1 MTMDNAQTE
10 APAAQE
16 ATTSSTSQ
24 TPDPQPNVEAK
35 PDEWADYEAKLDSV
49 PAEKAEAFMRK
60 LLKKNPIKAKS
71 GKDEFTVDDFDKVK
85 RSVSL
90 DKHFNKI
97 GEQLKAE
104 KEEMARNKEALQRF
118 VDGDPDITRHILRSR
133 PKVAAQVA
141 AALREQY
148 EAEEKYKGM
157 DPQTRALAEEAET
170 YKAKFAELQQQQQQR
185 QAEAQRLEEERLYEA
200 TRAEMEQYMVSVLTA
215 GGIPQTLAP
224 FAVRRLAPMVEQNQA
239 LGSPLS
245 PAQLAAQLRENIFEE
260 QRAVFNLEGEELLGM
275 VGEDVAKKIGRAMLA
290 RMKGGIVKPEPVQEH
305 KETVR
310 KEPTNQDQMRNLFRD
325 LRDKYGVN
333 SW

>member
-1 MTMDNAQTE
+1 METATTE
-10 APAAQE
+10 APATPE
-16 ATTSSTSQ
+16 ATTDSGETN
-24 TPDPQPNVEAK
+24 TDTQPAVDAK
-35 PDEWADYEAKLDSV
+35 PDEWAEYESKLDSV
-49 PAEKAEAFMRK
+49 PPERAEAFMRK

-71 GKDEFTVDDFDKVK
+71 GKDEFLVDDFDKVR

-118 VDGDPDITRHILRSR
+118 VDGDPDMTRHILKSQ

-157 DPQTRALAEEAET
+157 DPAARAMAEELEG
-170 YKAKFAELQQQQQQR
+170 YKTKFAEIQQQQQQR

-200 TRAEMEQYMVSVLTA
+200 TRSEMEQYMVSVLTS
-215 GGIPQTLAP
+215 GGIPQSLAP

-239 LGSPLS
+239 LGSPLAPS
-245 PAQLAAQLRENIFEE
+245 QLAAMLRENIHEE
-260 QRAVFNLEGEELLGM
+260 QKAIFNLDGEELLGM

-290 RMKGGIVKPEPVQEH
+290 RMKGTAVKAAPQQEP
-305 KETVR
+305 KEAAR
-310 KEPTNQDQMRNLFRD
+310 KEPDGSKEMRNLFRD

>member
-1 MTMDNAQTE
+1 METATTE
-10 APAAQE
+10 APAAPE
-16 ATTSSTSQ
+16 ATTNSGETN
-24 TPDPQPNVEAK
+24 TDTQPVEAK

-49 PAEKAEAFMRK
+49 PADKAEAFMRK

-104 KEEMARNKEALQRF
+104 KEEMNRNKEALQRF
-118 VDGDPDITRHILRSR
+118 IDGDPDMTRHILKNQ

-141 AALREQY
+141 AALREQF
-148 EAEEKYKGM
+148 EAEEKYRGM
-157 DPQTRALAEEAET
+157 DPQTRALAEENET

-245 PAQLAAQLRENIFEE
+245 PSQLAAQLRENIYEE
-260 QRAVFNLEGEELLGM
+260 QKAIFNLDGEELLGM

-290 RMKGGIVKPEPVQEH
+290 RMKGGTVKAEPQPEH